1 MIQIAESYSGGL
13 NMKKFLSLITALIM
27 TLSLMTVQ
35 ASAASPKLNK
45 SKVNL
50 PIGYHVTLKVS
61 NASSSVKWTVGDSSI
76 AAIKSNGD
84 YSIKV
89 SGKKAGSTYVY
100 AQIGKKN
107 LKCKITVRKSFIS
120 TSSSTVKL
128 AAGKS
133 KTVTIA
139 VKGDKSVA
147 YEVSNP
153 NVCSVK
159 WGKSWDGD
167 KIKLTIKAK
176 KDGSAKVMVYNK
188 NARKT
193 TAKTISVYVDSS
205 AASQSA
211 KTEKQNV
218 IIFGGTDTSKA
229 NTAPDPSEMVSQ
241 VIELVNEE
249 RVAAGKSKLTAS
261 AELNQAAAIRA
272 EEITRTFSHN
282 RPDGS
287 KCFTAINDAGFSYS
301 SAGENIAMG
310 QTDAND
316 VMNSWMNSQ
325 GHKSNILG
333 DFTNIGVGCYYYN
346 GYYYWV
352 QMFTK

>member
-1 MIQIAESYSGGL
+1 
-13 NMKKFLSLITALIM
+13 MKKFLSLITALIM
-27 TLSLMTVQ
+27 TLSLLTIQ

-50 PIGYHVTLKVS
+50 PIGCSVTLKVS
-61 NASSSVKWTVGDSSI
+61 GASSKVKWSVKDDSIVSL
-76 AAIKSNGD
+76 KSKGD
-84 YSIKV
+84 YSVKV
-89 SGKKAGSTYVY
+89 SGKKNGSTYVY
-100 AQIGKKN
+100 AKVGQKN
-107 LKCKITVRKSFIS
+107 LKCKITVKKSFIS
-120 TSSSTVKL
+120 TSSSTVKT

-139 VKGDKSVA
+139 VKGDKNVV
-147 YEVSNP
+147 YDISNP
-153 NVCSVK
+153 AVCSVK

-193 TAKTISVYVDSS
+193 TAKTISVYVDSG
-205 AASQSA
+205 APKQSA
-211 KTEKQNV
+211 ETGKQNV
-218 IIFGGTDTSKA
+218 IIFGGADNSKT
-229 NTAPDPSEMVSQ
+229 NTAADPSEMVSQ
-241 VIELVNEE
+241 VIALVNKE
-249 RVAAGKSKLTAS
+249 RAAAGKSELTAS
-261 AELNQAAAIRA
+261 AELNKAAAVRA

-287 KCFTAINDAGFSYS
+287 KCFTAISDTGFSYS

-310 QTDAND
+310 QTDAED
-316 VMNSWMNSQ
+316 VMNSWMNSS

-333 DFTNIGVGCYYYN
+333 DFTDIGVGCYYCN

-352 QMFTK
+352 QMFTD